1 MIEFK
6 FFKIRICLHF
16 SFFAI
21 IAVLM
26 LIDEYKYILWGL
38 YACMLH
44 ECGHL
49 IAMSMVNAK
58 VSRIAF
64 YGAGI
69 KIVPEQSRILSF
81 GQELF
86 ILSGGCLINFISFII
101 FWLIGK
107 NDDMFQFFAV
117 LNLVTGIF
125 NIIPLK
131 NFDGGKI
138 LDLIIEH
145 CFTPSKTYALKTGV
159 KIICIV
165 LILILSAL
173 FLKNNIGNIT
183 FFITIIY
190 FIVSTIL
197 M

>member
-1 MIEFK
+1 MIEFRL
-6 FFKIRICLHF
+6 FKIRVCLHF

-26 LIDEYKYILWGL
+26 LVDEYKYILWGL

-49 IAMSMVNAK
+49 IAMSIVNAK

-69 KIVPEQSRILSF
+69 KIVPEKSRILSF
-81 GQELF
+81 RDELF
-86 ILSGGCLINFISFII
+86 ILSGGCLINLISFAI
-101 FWLIGK
+101 FWIIGE

-145 CFTPSKTYALKTGV
+145 CFSPSKAYALKTAV
-159 KIICIV
+159 KIICIA
-165 LILILSAL
+165 LILVLSVML
-173 FLKNNIGNIT
+173 FRNNAGNIT

-190 FIVSTIL
+190 FIISTIL